1 MASKAIPL
9 RSPCTSIAI
18 AIGQVGQAIFT
29 TEQFMPPGPTKTN
42 VIAGL
47 REQLSLLESEYG
59 NCISGKGEAGTHHK
73 IGG

>member
-9 RSPCTSIAI
+9 RSPCMSIAI
-18 AIGQVGQAIFT
+18 AIGQVGQTIFT
-29 TEQFMPPGPTKTN
+29 TEQMMPPGPTKTN

-47 REQLSLLESEYG
+47 TEQLGVLENEYR
-59 NCISGKGEAGTHHK
+59 NCVAGKGEGGVHQK

>member
-18 AIGQVGQAIFT
+18 AIGQVGQTIFT
-29 TEQFMPPGPTKTN
+29 TDQMMPPGPTKTN
-42 VIAGL
+42 VLAGLNEQLGVLETEYRNCIAGKAA
-47 REQLSLLESEYG
+47 G
-59 NCISGKGEAGTHHK
+59 GTHHK